1 MKKYLKYFIFN
12 LILFFSINISAEIFQ
27 TKGEVYIEFDDDKNV
42 CLDDARDKAYDNALE
57 RFAGESI
64 VSSKELTCT
73 SNDDEAL
80 CELKKRTST
89 LTRGIIK
96 QVGKGVPD
104 LKVEDGFWLCTWEQN
119 VEVEKFKTYPNFEF
133 RFILSQNKFIAPVA
147 PPEGVKLSD
156 KNFEPI
162 TFNFEPRQPS
172 YLYLFQNT
180 EYLND
185 GKSFFKIFP
194 NKLDDQNFFSEK
206 VVIPTKNNYEFKVS
220 FPDNLFK
227 DIYYVN
233 IIAIASEN
241 KISFYDEY
249 TYEDFQTKLFE
260 IMDQK
265 YRYKSEIYTVVKK
278 D

>member
-1 MKKYLKYFIFN
+1 MVKFLFLF
-12 LILFFSINISAEIFQ
+12 LFFSINISAEIFQ
-27 TKGEVYIEFDDDKNV
+27 TKGEVYIELKGDFNL
-42 CLDDARDKAYDNALE
+42 CRDDARDKAHRNALE
-57 RFAGESI
+57 RVAGESI
-64 VSSKELTCT
+64 TSNQDLQCS
-73 SNDDEAL
+73 SNDDDAL
-80 CELKKRTST
+80 CDLKKRTVSFT
-89 LTRGIIK
+89 QGIVK
-96 QVGKGVPD
+96 SVGNPTFTYEQEGEMIVCRWT
-104 LKVEDGFWLCTWEQN
+104 ED

-241 KISFYDEY
+241 EISFYDEY

>member
-1 MKKYLKYFIFN
+1 MVKFIF
-12 LILFFSINISAEIFQ
+12 LFLFFSINISAEIFQ
-27 TKGEVYIEFDDDKNV
+27 TKGEVYIEFEGDKNA

-57 RFAGESI
+57 KFAGESI

-96 QVGKGVPD
+96 QVSEGVPD
-104 LKVEDGFWLCTWEQN
+104 LKVDGGFWLCTWKQD
-119 VEVEKFKTYPNFEF
+119 VVVEKLKMYPDFEF
-133 RFILSQNKFIAPVA
+133 RFSLNQNKFIAPLA
-147 PPEGVKLSD
+147 PLEGIKKTDERFKS
-156 KNFEPI
+156 I
-162 TFNFEPRQPS
+162 TISFAPKQPS

-180 EYLND
+180 DYLKK
-185 GKSFFKIFP
+185 GKSFLKIFP
-194 NKLDDQNFFSEK
+194 NKLDQENFFTKK
-206 VVIPTKNNYEFKVS
+206 VTIPTKKNYEFKVS

-227 DIYYVN
+227 DVYYVN
-233 IIAIASEN
+233 VFAIASES

-249 TYEDFQTKLFE
+249 TYEDFQAKLFE
-260 IMDQK
+260 IMEQK
-265 YRYKSEIYTVVKK
+265 SRFKSAIYTVLKK